1 MKVTNLEE
9 CQPRFVSF
17 CKAHNLSEGDE
28 WQTWDYM
35 AWISKKANEFRRL
48 HGLKNWD
55 SLGKLIN
62 GQDRFTEFLIE
73 KERE

>member
-9 CQPRFVSF
+9 CQPRFVLF
-17 CKAHNLSEGDE
+17 CKVHNLSEGDE
-28 WQTWDYM
+28 WQTCDYM
-35 AWISKKANEFRRL
+35 AWVSKKANEFRRL

>member
-9 CQPRFVSF
+9 CEPRFVSF

-35 AWISKKANEFRRL
+35 VWVANKANEFRRL

-55 SLGKLIN
+55 SLGKLEN
-62 GQDRFTEFLIE
+62 GQDRFKKYLFEE
-73 KERE
+73 AVQ